1 MAKIDTVN
9 KYLEQF
15 LADRKPEYR
24 EKFMA
29 RSVDNQ
35 YASIISWRRRMKLK
49 EETTNTS
56 AASATGLVEGLRALR
71 KKLADLPELTEKE
84 SVRLQKEIE
93 AFKDTLLNH
102 AEIRRQ
108 KTLDDLERQAAAI
121 EQKIAALRS
130 KD

>member
-130 KD
+130 KN